1 MTTGF
6 GGFGALA
13 SNTITTGVSAI
24 TAVSDGSML
33 NRTTFVHGPV
43 ECSDVVIEGVSLKE
57 RLEILER
64 RMSIIIPDPTKIE
77 KYEALKRAYEHYKTL
92 EALLYEDN

>member
-24 TAVSDGSML
+24 T
-33 NRTTFVHGPV
+33 HGPV

-64 RMSIIIPDPTKIE
+64 RMSILVPDPTKIE

>member
-1 MTTGF
+1 MTTSF

-24 TAVSDGSML
+24 TS
-33 NRTTFVHGPV
+33 NRTTFAHGPV

-64 RMSIIIPDPTKIE
+64 RMSILIPDPTKIE

>member
-1 MTTGF
+1 MTTSF
-6 GGFGALA
+6 GEFGALA

-24 TAVSDGSML
+24 TAVSA

-64 RMSIIIPDPTKIE
+64 RMSILIPDPTKIE
-77 KYEALKRAYEHYKTL
+77 KYEALKRAYEHYETL

>member
-13 SNTITTGVSAI
+13 SNTITTGVSAD
-24 TAVSDGSML
+24 TAVS

-57 RLEILER
+57 RLKILER
-64 RMSIIIPDPTKIE
+64 RMSILIPDPTKIE
-77 KYEALKRAYEHYKTL
+77 KYEALKRVL
-92 EALLYEDN
+92 

>member
-1 MTTGF
+1 MTTSF
-6 GGFGALA
+6 GEFGALA
-13 SNTITTGVSAI
+13 SNTITTGVSAV
-24 TAVSDGSML
+24 TAVS
-33 NRTTFVHGPV
+33 HGPV

-64 RMSIIIPDPTKIE
+64 RMSILVPDPIKIE
-77 KYEALKRAYEHYKTL
+77 KYEALKRAYEHYETL